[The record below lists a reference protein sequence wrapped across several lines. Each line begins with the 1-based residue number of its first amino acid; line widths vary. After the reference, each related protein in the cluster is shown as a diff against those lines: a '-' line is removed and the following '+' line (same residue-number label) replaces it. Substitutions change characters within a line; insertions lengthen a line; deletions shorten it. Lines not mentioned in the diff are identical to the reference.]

1 MWFQI
6 ADRRFTEA
14 PIFLAGL
21 LLPDQFGR
29 GTLIRNPLA
38 NHFLNLHRP
47 LPGDFGVL
55 SHSASPP
62 QNARPSSR
70 LWRTNHVLN
79 EPDISHVNDICSPC
93 LLPQMPST
101 GTTVCMA
108 GRCQMEQKSDD

>member
-14 PIFLAGL
+14 PIFLGGL

-47 LPGDFGVL
+47 LPPAFGVL

-62 QNARPSSR
+62 QNARPSSGLCR
-70 LWRTNHVLN
+70 PNTVLP
-79 EPDISHVNDICSPC
+79 EPAIQLFNDICSLSFLHQCPI
-93 LLPQMPST
+93 PVP
-101 GTTVCMA
+101 
-108 GRCQMEQKSDD
+108 